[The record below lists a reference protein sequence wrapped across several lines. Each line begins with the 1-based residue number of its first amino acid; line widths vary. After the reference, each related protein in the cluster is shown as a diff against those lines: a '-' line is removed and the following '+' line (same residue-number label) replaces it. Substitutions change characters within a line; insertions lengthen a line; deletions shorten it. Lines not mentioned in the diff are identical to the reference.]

1 MRQRGGDGTDEAN
14 ALEFRG
20 DVEVQQKASGE
31 GWRLRNGV
39 AGRRGEE
46 SGRSVSCWGGPG
58 SAGCRLARLI
68 FCLVTSQRSVLSLNA
83 ASLTV

>member
-1 MRQRGGDGTDEAN
+1 MRQRGGDGTDEGN

-31 GWRLRNGV
+31 GWRLRTGV

-46 SGRSVSCWGGPG
+46 SGRSVGRLLGRSRF
-58 SAGCRLARLI
+58 CRL
-68 FCLVTSQRSVLSLNA
+68 SLGP
-83 ASLTV
+83 SDLPFGHIPTFGFVFKCR